1 MMDQKIAFA
10 GLAIV
15 VAQLSTNLGA
25 ALGKSLFP
33 LVGPEGVAA
42 LRTGIA
48 ALILLAIS
56 QPWRIVLTK
65 RQTAFPCTLRNRGVG
80 PVPDRLCH
88 RR

>member
-33 LVGPEGVAA
+33 LVDP
-42 LRTGIA
+42 
-48 ALILLAIS
+48 
-56 QPWRIVLTK
+56 
-65 RQTAFPCTLRNRGVG
+65 RGLQ
-80 PVPDRLCH
+80 R
-88 RR
+88 